1 MIQPIPQEI
10 SPLEIRHL
18 TKFVEEYPEVIELL
32 VNVWNNAT
40 WSSKNPAPISSSLG
54 KQS

>member
-1 MIQPIPQEI
+1 MIQPTLQEI

-18 TKFVEEYPEVIELL
+18 TKFAEEYPEVIELL
-32 VNVWNNAT
+32 INVWNNAA
-40 WSSKNPAPISSSLG
+40 WSAKNPAPIPSSLG